1 MILAGVCLTWPGK
14 QLLGEVR
21 VTGRGGTPRDLVR
34 ALVPRL
40 VQDATST
47 FEWDLTS
54 MEATMAPRQRRLR
67 NYLLDAPLQLRFTAV
82 LVLAT
87 LLGAGLL
94 GIFLARALNRLAEQ
108 AERAVEA
115 RAAAAQASHELGN
128 ASLSR
133 TLLERFNNPEFTAQ
147 LERQSRAIDA
157 AYQAEQVQV
166 DEQRREV
173 ARESVRIGW
182 LVALSVGVFALA
194 VLLIG
199 IVLTHRIAGPV
210 FRVRRLLEDLGQG
223 RREVPGTVSARA
235 TSCASCSTR
244 PRPW

>member
-1 MILAGVCLTWPGK
+1 
-14 QLLGEVR
+14 
-21 VTGRGGTPRDLVR
+21 
-34 ALVPRL
+34 
-40 VQDATST
+40 
-47 FEWDLTS
+47 
-54 MEATMAPRQRRLR
+54 MAPRQRKLR

-128 ASLSR
+128 ASLSK
-133 TLLERFNNPEFTAQ
+133 TLLERFNDPEFTAQ

-166 DEQRREV
+166 AEQRREV
-173 ARESVRIGW
+173 AREATRIGW
-182 LVALSVGVFALA
+182 LVLFSVLAFALA
-194 VLLIG
+194 VLLLG
-199 IVLTHRIAGPV
+199 IVITHRIAGPV
-210 FRVRRLLEDLGQG
+210 YRVRRLLSDLAEG
-223 RREVPGTVSARA
+223 RREVPRHGLRDGDELHELFDAAASLVKTLRAEDEAAFEAVSAA
-235 TSCASCSTR
+235 LASPDRSDGLR
-244 PRPW
+244 RVHDRLARRLHA

>member
-1 MILAGVCLTWPGK
+1 
-14 QLLGEVR
+14 
-21 VTGRGGTPRDLVR
+21 
-34 ALVPRL
+34 
-40 VQDATST
+40 
-47 FEWDLTS
+47 
-54 MEATMAPRQRRLR
+54 MEAIMTPRQRRLR
-67 NYLLDAPLQLRFTAV
+67 NFLLDAPLQLRFTAV

-133 TLLERFNNPEFTAQ
+133 TLLERFNDPEFTAQ

-166 DEQRREV
+166 GEQRREV
-173 ARESVRIGW
+173 ARESARIGW
-182 LVALSVGVFALA
+182 LVLFSVGAFALA

-210 FRVRRLLEDLGQG
+210 FRVKKLLDDLGQG
-223 RREVPGTVSARA
+223 RRDVPRHGLREGDELRELFDSASSLVKTLRGEDETTFEA
-235 TSCASCSTR
+235 LSLALAR
-244 PRPW
+244 PDQTDGLKRVHHRLALRLER

>member
-1 MILAGVCLTWPGK
+1 MT
-14 QLLGEVR
+14 
-21 VTGRGGTPRDLVR
+21 
-34 ALVPRL
+34 
-40 VQDATST
+40 
-47 FEWDLTS
+47 
-54 MEATMAPRQRRLR
+54 PRQRRLR
-67 NYLLDAPLQLRFTAV
+67 NFLLDAPLQLRFTAV

-133 TLLERFNNPEFTAQ
+133 TLLERFNDPEFTAQ

-157 AYQAEQVQV
+157 AYQAERVQV

-173 ARESVRIGW
+173 SRESARIGW
-182 LVALSVGVFALA
+182 LVVFSVGVFALA

-210 FRVRRLLEDLGQG
+210 FRVKKLLDDLGEG
-223 RREVPGTVSARA
+223 RRDVPRHGLREGDELRELFDSASSLVKTLRTEDETTFEA
-235 TSCASCSTR
+235 LSQALAR
-244 PRPW
+244 PDQTDGLKRVHHRLALRLER